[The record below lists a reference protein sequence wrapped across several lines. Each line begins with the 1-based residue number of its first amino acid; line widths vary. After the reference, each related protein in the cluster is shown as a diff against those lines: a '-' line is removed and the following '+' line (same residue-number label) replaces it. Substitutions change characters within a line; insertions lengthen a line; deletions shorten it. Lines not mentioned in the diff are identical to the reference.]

1 MFFELRQYYAQ
12 PGKRDALVAM
22 MEDEI
27 IPFQVG
33 KGMVIVGSFVDEQ
46 DADGYVWIRRFHSED
61 ERKAQ
66 YAAVYES
73 DFWKND
79 IAPRI
84 PEVLIRE
91 RINVRR
97 LEPTSRS
104 VIH

>member
-46 DADGYVWIRRFHSED
+46 DADGYVWIRRFDSED

>member
-1 MFFELRQYYAQ
+1 MFFELRQYYSQ

-46 DADGYVWIRRFHSED
+46 DADGYVWIRRFDSED

-79 IAPRI
+79 IGPRI

-104 VIH
+104 LIH